1 MKPTLFRAALAALAL
16 SVLGPVMPPA
26 AMTEAHA
33 AGPRRAPLSPQDR
46 ADIARA
52 EAYLNS
58 IGTLRAR
65 FLQVAPNGMQAEGT
79 AFIARPGR
87 MRLQYDPP
95 SPLLVVANGR
105 FLIFHDRE
113 LGEPSYVPLEST
125 PAGVL
130 VRENVRLDGGDLAV
144 TRVVRRAGVLEI
156 SLVDPKDAGQGE
168 LTLVFSEGPLTLRQW
183 RVLDAQGQVT
193 TVSLYEAQTGI
204 ALDPKLFQFQD
215 PKFVDPLQGRS
226 G

>member
-1 MKPTLFRAALAALAL
+1 MKLTLFRAALAALAL
-16 SVLGPVMPPA
+16 SVMGPLMPPS
-26 AMTEAHA
+26 MTEAHA
-33 AGPRRAPLSPQDR
+33 AGPRRAQLSPQDR

-52 EAYLNS
+52 EAHLNS
-58 IGTLRAR
+58 IATLRAR

-79 AFIARPGR
+79 AFISRPGR

-113 LGEPSYVPLEST
+113 LGEPSYIPLNAT

-130 VRENVRLDGGDLAV
+130 VRENVRLDGSDLAV
-144 TRVVRRAGVLEI
+144 TRVARRAGVLEI
-156 SLVDPKDAGQGE
+156 SLVDPKDSGQGE

-215 PKFVDPLQGRS
+215 PKFTDPLHGRS